1 MTSKL
6 TIFITAVLLLSS
18 CDLSR
23 SKNTYKTTI
32 YTEKGCDKIFA
43 ELAYARRYK
52 QSLHKNDKF
61 MLRYMLVI
69 PALVETYKIIRNEN
83 KVNKRIANL
92 QYQAQS
98 SNCYENNANARSS
111 FSPYSQDA
119 PSSNSSSSG
128 SSQYSSSSSS
138 GSSSSSS
145 SILSGISNLFK

>member
-1 MTSKL
+1 MTNKL
-6 TIFITAVLLLSS
+6 KILIAAVLLLSS

-23 SKNTYKTTI
+23 SKYTYKTTI

-69 PALVETYKIIRNEN
+69 PAIVETYQIIKHEN

-92 QYQAQS
+92 QYQAES
-98 SNCYENNANARSS
+98 SNCYQNNANARSS
-111 FSPYSQDA
+111 FSPYHQDA
-119 PSSNSSSSG
+119 PASSTRSSG
-128 SSQYSSSSSS
+128 SSQYTGSSSSSSSSS
-138 GSSSSSS
+138 GSS
-145 SILSGISNLFK
+145 IFSGISNLFK

>member
-1 MTSKL
+1 MTNKL
-6 TIFITAVLLLSS
+6 TILIAAVLLLSS

-23 SKNTYKTTI
+23 SKYTYKTTI

-69 PALVETYKIIRNEN
+69 PAIVETYQIIKHEN

-92 QYQAQS
+92 QYQAES
-98 SNCYENNANARSS
+98 SNCYQNNANARSS
-111 FSPYSQDA
+111 FSPYNQEA
-119 PSSNSSSSG
+119 PASSTRSNGSSRYSG
-128 SSQYSSSSSS
+128 SSSSSSSSS
-138 GSSSSSS
+138 GSS
-145 SILSGISNLFK
+145 IFSGISNLFK